1 MGVCKP
7 NSARDL
13 KRFSFQELLCDWGSR
28 GRGFE
33 SRRSDHFPLRF
44 QRDTIGAFGSPTG
57 NMGTKRA
64 QIHCSEANS
73 PEKRSTSFVLPL
85 CTFRVEERFEGFR
98 HLLVEDVSIAHRRFN
113 RGAREQYRR
122 RAGANRRLSDRGV
135 PHFEPTAFHPP
146 FLDPASCARSP
157 ILLEGAL
164 DCWHC
169 AYDDRRAEEERLVC
183 HGARISLTRFGF
195 PF

>member
-1 MGVCKP
+1 
-7 NSARDL
+7 
-13 KRFSFQELLCDWGSR
+13 
-28 GRGFE
+28 
-33 SRRSDHFPLRF
+33 
-44 QRDTIGAFGSPTG
+44 
-57 NMGTKRA
+57 MGTKRA
-64 QIHCSEANS
+64 RIHCSEANS

-98 HLLVEDVSIAHRRFN
+98 HLLIEDVSIAHRRFN

-146 FLDPASCARSP
+146 FLDPVSCARSP

-164 DCWHC
+164 DCWHTVHTMTDEPRKRGSC
-169 AYDDRRAEEERLVC
+169 ATARAFHLP
-183 HGARISLTRFGF
+183 GLAF
-195 PF
+195 PFKLFPPFPPLVLFPPLPPFVLFPPHRPCRRSSRCPRLRWRRR